1 MKSLSVCILC
11 LTIGSLG
18 ATAQDLDR
26 GIDLYKKGNFAES
39 ASVLRKVVDQDQGNA
54 RANLYLG
61 LALIEQNKS
70 VEAESFINKADEL
83 SPNGESKLG
92 KARLYIEKKNYDAA
106 EEALRDAEGEDV
118 LYVRG
123 LLDLNRKRYEDAAR
137 ELEEYSQGHPDHAY
151 AHYYAGMA
159 YNGARR
165 PDKMLTHFEIFLR
178 MKPDAP
184 EARKV
189 QSVLRSV
196 R

>member
-11 LTIGSLG
+11 LGIGALTM
-18 ATAQDLDR
+18 AAQDLDR
-26 GIDLYKKGNFAES
+26 GVDLYRKGNFSEAS
-39 ASVLRKVVDQDQGNA
+39 SVLRKVVDQDKGNA

-61 LALIEQNKS
+61 MALIEQNKAG
-70 VEAESFINKADEL
+70 EAESFITAADEL
-83 SPNGESKLG
+83 APSGETKLG
-92 KARLYIEKKNYDAA
+92 KARLYIEKKNYDEA
-106 EEALRDAEGEDV
+106 ESALKDAEGEDV

-123 LLDLNRKRYEDAAR
+123 LLDLNRKRYEEAAR
-137 ELEEYSQGHPDHAY
+137 ELEEYIQGHPDHAY

>member
-1 MKSLSVCILC
+1 
-11 LTIGSLG
+11 
-18 ATAQDLDR
+18 
-26 GIDLYKKGNFAES
+26 LYRKGNFAES
-39 ASVLRKVVDQDQGNA
+39 ASVLRRVVDQDQENA

-61 LALIEQNKS
+61 LALIEQNKIG
-70 VEAESFINKADEL
+70 EAEGFINKADEL
-83 SPNGESKLG
+83 VPNGETKLG

-123 LLDLNRKRYEDAAR
+123 LLDLSRKRYDEAAR
-137 ELEEYSQGHPDHAY
+137 EFEEYSQSHPDHAY

>member
-1 MKSLSVCILC
+1 MKSLSVCVLC
-11 LTIGSLG
+11 LAIGSLA

-26 GIDLYKKGNFAES
+26 GIDLYRKGNFAES
-39 ASVLRKVVDQDQGNA
+39 ASVLRRVVDQDQENA

-61 LALIEQNKS
+61 LALIEQNKIG
-70 VEAESFINKADEL
+70 EAEGFINKADEL
-83 SPNGESKLG
+83 APKGETKLG

-123 LLDLNRKRYEDAAR
+123 LLDLSRKRYDEAAR
-137 ELEEYSQGHPDHAY
+137 EFEEYSQSHPDHAY

>member
-1 MKSLSVCILC
+1 V
-11 LTIGSLG
+11 
-18 ATAQDLDR
+18 TAQDLDR
-26 GIDLYKKGNFAES
+26 GIDLYRKGNFAES
-39 ASVLRKVVDQDQGNA
+39 ASVLRRVVDQDQENA

-61 LALIEQNKS
+61 LALIEQNKIG
-70 VEAESFINKADEL
+70 EAEGFINKADEL
-83 SPNGESKLG
+83 APKGETKLG

-123 LLDLNRKRYEDAAR
+123 LLDLSRKRYDEAAR
-137 ELEEYSQGHPDHAY
+137 EFEEYSQSHPDHAY

>member
-1 MKSLSVCILC
+1 MKSLAVCVFC
-11 LTIGSLG
+11 LGIGSLTM
-18 ATAQDLDR
+18 AAQDLDR
-26 GIDLYKKGNFAES
+26 GIDLYRKGNFAES
-39 ASVLRKVVDQDQGNA
+39 ASELRKVVDQDPDNA

-61 LALIEQNKS
+61 LGLLEQNKTGD
-70 VEAESFINKADEL
+70 AERFINKADEL
-83 SPNGESKLG
+83 APSGETKLG

-123 LLDLNRKRYEDAAR
+123 LLDLNRKRYEEAAR
-137 ELEEYSQGHPDHAY
+137 EFEEYSQSHPDHAY

-196 R
+196 K